1 MLGFLDRVLVVAAR
15 IWNIIQIVAVQVWHV
30 IQVVAVRIWHVI
42 LVVTAWI
49 VWAAKV
55 VAHVGRHYAPVV
67 APYLRAFGRT
77 GILLIAGLIIP
88 FIANHGNIVGL
99 VWLTTISTVSLAVR
113 DDCGTVVTKA
123 VWWINVIFTGAS
135 ALGLIFGT
143 IGPASALS
151 LAIPLVL
158 FESARAFIRRE
169 PIAGWAS
176 AALALVLA
184 IIVFPSRTDSTM
196 ATGTIGAW
204 AIILGVFAAISQSET
219 LMSTGKKVF
228 HRVTKR

>member
-1 MLGFLDRVLVVAAR
+1 MLDFLDRVLNVLAR
-15 IWNIIQIVAVQVWHV
+15 IWHVIQIVSVQVWHV
-30 IQVVAVRIWHVI
+30 TKVVSVRVWHAV
-42 LVVTAWI
+42 LVASAWI
-49 VWAAKV
+49 AWAAKV
-55 VAHVGRHYAPVV
+55 VAHVARHYAPVV

-77 GILLIAGLIIP
+77 GVLLIAGLIIP

-113 DDCGTVVTKA
+113 DDRGTTITAA

-158 FESARAFIRRE
+158 FECARAFIRKE
-169 PIAGWAS
+169 PIAGWGS
-176 AALALVLA
+176 AVLALVLA
-184 IIVFPSRTDSTM
+184 IIVFPSRTDSTV

-219 LMSTGKKVF
+219 LMASGKKVI